1 MFFFFFFFFKQK
13 TAYEIMPSLVG
24 SEMCIRDRLRTGR
37 RIGGSP
43 RGAPERAAV
52 DVHSTI
58 DQILALVEN
67 ARSIPMSGSCVVNR
81 GELVQLVS
89 DLREQLPAELQD
101 ARWVLERREAIIG
114 DGREQAGRIVE
125 DARAQAGRI
134 VESAQAERARLVA
147 QTEITA
153 AATEEA
159 ERLVRDAHAGAE
171 QVRDETDSYVDR
183 KLAAVDVG

>member
-1 MFFFFFFFFKQK
+1 M
-13 TAYEIMPSLVG
+13 
-24 SEMCIRDRLRTGR
+24 
-37 RIGGSP
+37 
-43 RGAPERAAV
+43 

-58 DQILALVEN
+58 DQILALVKN
-67 ARSIPMSGSCVVNR
+67 ARSMPMSGSCVVNR

-183 KLAAVDVG
+183 KLAAVEVLLDETLVAVEHGRRTLAGRVESTPAPRPPSDSAGAHRR

>member
-1 MFFFFFFFFKQK
+1 M
-13 TAYEIMPSLVG
+13 
-24 SEMCIRDRLRTGR
+24 
-37 RIGGSP
+37 
-43 RGAPERAAV
+43 

-67 ARSIPMSGSCVVNR
+67 ARSMPMSGSCVVNR

-183 KLAAVDVG
+183 KLAAVGALLDETLVAVEHGRRSLAGRVEATPAPRPPSDSAGAHRR